1 MNFFKLPFMNLKQNL
16 RNYGMY
22 IFSMV
27 FSIIVFYNFT
37 SLMFSEQFRAL
48 QDLNIVS
55 SIAGSCTMVLFL
67 FFVYFISYSSSF
79 FIEQR
84 KKEFGIYTFMG
95 VENSKISLLFSI
107 DGLLIGIVAL
117 ICGILGG
124 ILSNK
129 LFLMALVKV
138 SSISTVMKFEVS
150 IKTIIITSIVFLGI
164 LACVFIKEYIVL
176 LRTDITK
183 LINATNIYQSDD
195 SKNKTLQGMLG
206 LTIIALAYVLILYYK
221 RFNIPFPMAIMATV
235 MMVIVGTIL
244 LFKGFFT
251 FVVSKLI
258 NNKNFLYKG
267 TNILSYNNIIF
278 RIRDNNKVLG
288 QIAVLITCC
297 LTSVIVSISM
307 KTLFVDS
314 KESEFPYSIMYL
326 GNENDKV
333 INEGINLNKEDI
345 DFKIN
350 TKIMPY
356 NMIENKESEFPY
368 SIMYLGNENDKVIN
382 EGINLNK
389 EDIDFKINT
398 KIMPYNMIEND
409 NGVGAIPYI
418 NDLDIIK
425 YSDVE
430 KIMDHRNLDNEKR
443 FLKTN
448 LKDYEA
454 IFVIPKSLINAFNF
468 NVKLSIGNNEIK
480 VIDSYSLNLFGR
492 FRDDRPSLIVNDNTY
507 DHISK
512 DINSSKLNIN
522 AITLKNFDNTEK
534 ISEYVRNNS
543 DIDIY
548 SVDKFKPEDY
558 NFVNSIYFI
567 GLFLALVFVVSVVSI
582 MYFKCISDASKDKPR
597 FDTLRKIGISQDYIN
612 RSIFK
617 QIGIFFLF
625 PIAIAIV
632 HSIIAG
638 YAVTSMFNQDGRA
651 STLITIIGFCMIYIF
666 YYLLTVRKYIELTK

>member
-1 MNFFKLPFMNLKQNL
+1 MNFFKLSFMNLKQNL

-48 QDLNIVS
+48 QDLNVVS

-307 KTLFVDS
+307 KTLFVES

-356 NMIENKESEFPY
+356 NI
-368 SIMYLGNENDKVIN
+368 
-382 EGINLNK
+382 
-389 EDIDFKINT
+389 
-398 KIMPYNMIEND
+398 IEND

-548 SVDKFKPEDY
+548 SVDKFKPEEY

-582 MYFKCISDASKDKPR
+582 MYFKCISDASKDKQR

-651 STLITIIGFCMIYIF
+651 STLITIIVFCMIYIF